1 MSADYIVALQ
11 QHIDEDESLTE
22 AKLVM
27 AREAAAYARSIAP
40 VDEGDYRDGIQIAFL
55 GASGVGVEFTDWK
68 SVFLEYG
75 TVTPSGKP
83 HTPEMA
89 IAKRTAEHFR
99 NNG

>member
-1 MSADYIVALQ
+1 MPADFIVAMRK
-11 QHIDEDESLTE
+11 HIDEDESITE

-40 VDEGDYRDGIQIAFL
+40 VDEGDYRDGIQTAHV
-55 GASGVGVEFTDWK
+55 GASGVGVAFTDWK

-83 HTPEMA
+83 HTPEFAVMA
-89 IAKRTAEHFR
+89 RTAEHFR
-99 NNG
+99 AE